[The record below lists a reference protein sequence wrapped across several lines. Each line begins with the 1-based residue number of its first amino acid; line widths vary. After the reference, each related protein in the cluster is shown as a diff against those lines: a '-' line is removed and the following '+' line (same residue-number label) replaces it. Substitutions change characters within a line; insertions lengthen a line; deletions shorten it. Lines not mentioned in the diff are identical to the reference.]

1 MGEERQ
7 EGRARWW
14 ERWGDEAE
22 RGRAVLGAEGEGGSC
37 RCEFRK
43 DGIRRRKER
52 WTWRK
57 AVRWGRRAGR
67 ERWSGRGGAVLVPRV
82 RAAGAGGGEGRDGIG
97 GGGTAG

>member
-1 MGEERQ
+1 MAEERQ

-14 ERWGDEAE
+14 KRWGDEAE
-22 RGRAVLGAEGEGGSC
+22 GGRAVLGAEGEGGSC
-37 RCEFRK
+37 RCGFRK
-43 DGIRRRKER
+43 GGIRRRK
-52 WTWRK
+52 
-57 AVRWGRRAGR
+57 